1 MSSLA
6 VVRCAE
12 PTSTRPSVPRRGHV
26 LSTVIEVYGGPI
38 RSAIEVLTTA
48 LAKSAVKITHSQEA
62 LPSAESEV
70 ILKRSSPEMI
80 ARHVC
85 SQWVIG
91 VALGRLTATSDLAAA
106 LHWFEGNNAHLP
118 FILSLS
124 DRVLSAAL
132 RHLRMVSEPAALAD
146 LLPYILDPHGPG
158 SRLSVMRDPR
168 TKTAR
173 ATRRVH
179 GVFYTPA
186 DVAEHM
192 VQAALSDID
201 LSLSDLRIL
210 DPACGTGVFLR
221 AALCTLNAQGSDPM
235 YVAQHCLFG
244 MDIDPWSVDGTAYVL
259 LHDALS
265 LSGVTSKAPAVLWRR
280 IRRNLAVA
288 DALSI
293 DPANAP
299 ARMRLFDLP
308 GEQQRFSIAEV
319 FPAMSS
325 APNVIVGNPPYAA
338 ISGRSDLSEL
348 SSVFTTFPMKGAG
361 TGDMHPLFFE
371 QMVRLA
377 DDSASG
383 AMVIPLSIAFSGG
396 QQYFAM
402 RQLIEQTSGTWK
414 FSFFDREPH
423 ALFGEDVKTRNTIIT
438 WNRTSVDRE
447 SRKMTGP
454 LLKWRGHDRARML
467 RDISHTELNSS
478 IADGIPKLSSN
489 LQSEALDHLIAQ
501 GSTMSDLV
509 KRFYSTSLE
518 HTFIADRK
526 TLFVGGTAYN
536 FLNVLFRPPVHLQ
549 PQSGI
554 VSANTM
560 HALTFSTVKDAF
572 AAFSLLSSGVSF
584 WLWHIQGDG
593 FHLSRAFLENFLLG
607 PNLFNAKTFERL
619 SRAGIELW
627 RDLQAHPVESMN
639 RGRASLSFPASR
651 LREQQRVIDSIIIE
665 ATSLPSAF
673 LDELD
678 NFITSVVSAMPSIE
692 PPNDAPEEVLAL

>member
-1 MSSLA
+1 MSSLS
-6 VVRCAE
+6 VVRYTE
-12 PTSTRPSVPRRGHV
+12 PTSTRLSVPRRGHV
-26 LSTVIEVYGGPI
+26 LSTVTEVYGGPI

-48 LAKSAVKITHSQEA
+48 LAKSAVEIPHRQEA
-62 LPSAESEV
+62 FPSAESEV
-70 ILKRSSPEMI
+70 ILDRSLPEMI

-85 SQWVIG
+85 SQWLVGI
-91 VALGRLTATSDLAAA
+91 ALGRLTITSDLAAA
-106 LHWFEGNNAHLP
+106 LHWFDCNNAHLP
-118 FILSLS
+118 IILSLS
-124 DRVLSAAL
+124 DRVLSTAL
-132 RHLRMVSEPAALAD
+132 RHLQKVFDPIALAD

-158 SRLSVMRDPR
+158 SRLSVMRDPK
-168 TKTAR
+168 TETAR

-192 VQAALSDID
+192 VQAALSGID
-201 LSLSDLRIL
+201 VSLSDLRIL

-221 AALCTLNAQGSDPM
+221 AALRRLHAQGSDPM
-235 YVAQHCLFG
+235 YVVQHCLFG

-265 LSGVTSKAPAVLWRR
+265 MSGGVSKAPVALWRR
-280 IRRNLAVA
+280 IRRNLALA

-299 ARMRLFDLP
+299 ARIRLFDLP
-308 GEQQRFSIAEV
+308 SERQRFSIAEV
-319 FPAMSS
+319 FPTMSC

-348 SSVFTTFPMKGAG
+348 SSVFSTFPMKGAG
-361 TGDMHPLFFE
+361 AGDMHPLFFE

-377 DDSASG
+377 NVSASG

-402 RQLIEQTSGTWK
+402 RQLIEQTFGTWK

-438 WNRTSVDRE
+438 WNRTLADRE

-467 RDISHTELNSS
+467 RDIRHTELHSS

-489 LQSEALDHLIAQ
+489 LQSEAFDRLIAQ
-501 GSTMSDLV
+501 RSTMSDLV
-509 KRFYSTSLE
+509 KCFYSTSLE
-518 HTFIADRK
+518 HTFTADRK

-536 FLNVLFRPPVHLQ
+536 FLNVLFRPPVRLQ
-549 PQSGI
+549 PHTGI
-554 VSANTM
+554 MSTNTM
-560 HALTFSTVKDAF
+560 HALTFSTLKDAF
-572 AAFSLLSSGVSF
+572 AAFALLSSGVSF

-593 FHLSRAFLENFLLG
+593 FHLSRAFLENFPLG
-607 PNLFNAKTFERL
+607 PNLFNAETFERL

-651 LREQQRVIDSIIIE
+651 LREQQRVIDRIIIE

-692 PPNDAPEEVLAL
+692 APTDAAEEVLAV

>member
-1 MSSLA
+1 MSNLA
-6 VVRCAE
+6 VVRSAE
-12 PTSTRPSVPRRGHV
+12 PAFTRLSVPRRGHV
-26 LSTVIEVYGGPI
+26 LSTVTEQYSGPI
-38 RSAIEVLTTA
+38 RSAVEVLTTA
-48 LAKSAVKITHSQEA
+48 LAETAVKITHRQEPH
-62 LPSAESEV
+62 PSAEAEV
-70 ILKRSSPEMI
+70 ILKRPSAEMI

-85 SQWVIG
+85 SQWVVG
-91 VALGRLTATSDLAAA
+91 VALGHLTVTSDLTSA
-106 LHWFEGNNAHLP
+106 LDWFEGSNRHLP
-118 FILSLS
+118 FILALS
-124 DRVLSAAL
+124 DRVLSTAL
-132 RHLRMVSEPAALAD
+132 RHLQTVSQPKALAD

-158 SRLSVMRDPR
+158 SRLSVMRDST

-173 ATRRVH
+173 AARRVH

-192 VQAALSDID
+192 VQAALSDMD
-201 LSLSDLRIL
+201 VSLSNLRIL

-221 AALCTLNAQGSDPM
+221 AALCALHAQGSDPL

-259 LHDALS
+259 LHDAMS
-265 LSGVTSKAPAVLWRR
+265 LSGVTSDEPAALWRR

-299 ARMRLFDLP
+299 GRMRLFDLP
-308 GEQQRFSIAEV
+308 AERQRFSIAEI
-319 FPAMSS
+319 FPAMSC

-338 ISGRSDLSEL
+338 IGARSDLIEL

-402 RQLIEQTSGTWK
+402 RQLIERTSGTWK

-438 WNRTSVDRE
+438 WNRTSTDRE

-467 RDISHTELNSS
+467 REIKHTELHSS
-478 IADGIPKLSSN
+478 IADGIPKLSSS
-489 LQSEALDHLIAQ
+489 LQSEALDRLIAQ

-509 KRFYSTSLE
+509 KCFYSTSLE
-518 HTFIADRK
+518 HTFVADRK

-549 PQSGI
+549 PKTGI
-554 VSANTM
+554 MSANTM

-593 FHLSRAFLENFLLG
+593 FHLSRAFLENFPLG
-607 PNLFNAKTFERL
+607 PNLFNAETFERL
-619 SRAGIELW
+619 SCAGIELW

-651 LREQQRVIDSIIIE
+651 LREQQRVIDRIIIQ

-692 PPNDAPEEVLAL
+692 APNEAPEGVLAI